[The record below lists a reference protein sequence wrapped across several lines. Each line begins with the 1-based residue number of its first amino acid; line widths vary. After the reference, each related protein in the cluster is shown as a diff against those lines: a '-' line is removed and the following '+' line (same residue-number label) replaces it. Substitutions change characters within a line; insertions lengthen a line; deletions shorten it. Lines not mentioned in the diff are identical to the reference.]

1 MTKQWKSILTVAILI
16 IVALIIRFGIQ
27 HGGKP
32 LRDVHPWDYIL
43 MVVTVI
49 IALGYLYFSHR
60 RKLS

>member
-1 MTKQWKSILTVAILI
+1 MTKQWKYILTVAILI

-27 HGGKP
+27 HGEKP

-60 RKLS
+60 RKWS

>member
-27 HGGKP
+27 HGAKP